1 MVVKDNILYLS
12 VTADLV
18 KTYGFNRG
26 NTDNKCSEYRS
37 GRTDNYANVKGI
49 DYNNDRKRTVT
60 LVDYDTIPEATR
72 LSKGMPTKAELI
84 KHIQNQQ
91 LASLVA
97 FSQNAYNYY
106 LAHPATAKCAKEKAE
121 QASWLLAIA
130 GAKSTH
136 WKPLGFSKVED
147 FYVKA
152 IDLMNQQASARGW
165 HAWKCSTVK
174 GLIKKLTPFKKA
186 LKVGKSGSQEVN
198 LLHKAFESI
207 ITKKT
212 GNDNPEKLNN
222 EQKALL
228 VQLYADGN
236 VKLNFEQVWHIYTRR
251 AQQMIELE
259 HWNDKAATSGEYKC
273 LIAPSTVRAFLTKPA
288 IKQLWFEARHGY
300 QEYRNVFEPIT
311 KRINASYAN
320 AVWVIDGTPIHRYF
334 RKLTEGKK
342 QGNYFKWNIYIIL
355 DAHSHCVL
363 GFWLS
368 ETEDAESVCGALR
381 SACMVSGYMPHLIYS
396 DHGSANQ
403 SFIAQQ
409 AMDAISVVNFA
420 AGVGNART
428 KVVEGYF
435 HWFNENVEKFR
446 SGFTHNPFAK
456 RLDNRPNREALARMV
471 KSDELALM
479 EQGIQDIITD
489 FTIAN
494 CIPRPFLGGKSS
506 QETYRASIE
515 ASKAKQ
521 REFTELIDVE
531 AFWIRPGKQVKTTTY
546 IDGQKKTVS
555 TYEYQDYEFT
565 NKGIEI
571 VINGKK
577 QFYTVEDADFRRFHT
592 TQRFQVRYEPNP
604 TNWSDGQRPD
614 CLLLYVQGKPVQWQG
629 MHMALLPTK
638 EFHMAPADY
647 EQGEPAQLREHL
659 ERKKKQRAAVQQDF
673 TKLIESTKANGT
685 HVNLI
690 TEDAYDKEVL
700 GNATALMRNMII
712 QGEDFNLSEPVEQK
726 PERKKIDRLALGM
739 EDDPLFNNQ

>member
-1 MVVKDNILYLS
+1 MVVKDNTLLLS
-12 VTADLV
+12 V
-18 KTYGFNRG
+18 
-26 NTDNKCSEYRS
+26 NTDMVKKWGFSQAAVDKNCSEYRS
-37 GRTDNYANVKGI
+37 GLTDNYANVKGI
-49 DYNNDRKRTVT
+49 DFINDPKRTVT
-60 LVDYDTIPEATR
+60 LVDYDSIPEATR
-72 LSKGMPTKAELI
+72 QSKGMPTKAELI

-97 FSQNAYNYY
+97 FSQHAYNYY
-106 LAHPATAKCAKEKAE
+106 LAHPATAKRAKEKAE

-130 GAKSTH
+130 GAKGTH
-136 WKPLGFSKVED
+136 WKPLGFTKVED
-147 FYVKA
+147 FYLKA
-152 IDLMNQQASARGW
+152 IDLMNQQATAREW
-165 HAWKCSTVK
+165 HAWKCSTLK

-186 LKVGKSGSQEVN
+186 LKVGKTGSQEVA
-198 LLHKAFESI
+198 LLHKAFDSLI
-207 ITKKT
+207 SKKT

-236 VKLNFEQVWHIYTRR
+236 VKLNFEQVWHIYTRK
-251 AQQMIELE
+251 AQEMIELE
-259 HWNDKAATSGEYKC
+259 YWADKVKNTDEYKC

-311 KRINASYAN
+311 KRINATYAN

-368 ETEDAESVCGALR
+368 ESEDAESVCGALR

-479 EQGIQDIITD
+479 EQGIQDVITD
-489 FTIAN
+489 LTIAN
-494 CIPRPFLGGKSS
+494 HTPRPFLGGKSAI
-506 QETYRASIE
+506 ETYRASIE

-521 REFTELIDVE
+521 REFTDLIDVE
-531 AFWIRPGKQVKTTTY
+531 AFWTRPGKQVKTTTY
-546 IDGQKKTVS
+546 IDSQKKTVS
-555 TYEYQDYEFT
+555 TFEYQDYEFT

-571 VINGKK
+571 TINGK
-577 QFYTVEDADFRRFHT
+577 QRFYTIEDEDFRRFHT

-638 EFHMAPADY
+638 EFHMAPADWLPN
-647 EQGEPAQLREHL
+647 EAAQLREHL
-659 ERKKKQRAAVQQDF
+659 DRKKKQRAAVQQDF
-673 TKLIESTKANGT
+673 SKLIESTKANGT

-690 TEDAYDKEVL
+690 TEQAYDKEVL
-700 GNATALMRNMII
+700 TNAQAFVKNQII
-712 QGEDFNLSEPVEQK
+712 QGDDFSISEVHSEAP
-726 PERKKIDRLALGM
+726 RKKVDRLSLGM

>member
-12 VTADLV
+12 VNTDLV
-18 KTYGFNRG
+18 KKYNFSQAAVDKN
-26 NTDNKCSEYRS
+26 CSEYRA
-37 GRTDNYANVKGI
+37 GLTDNYANVKGI
-49 DYNNDRKRTVT
+49 DFLNDTKRTVT
-60 LVDYDTIPEATR
+60 LVNYDTIPEATR
-72 LSKGMPTKAELI
+72 QSKGMPTKAELI
-84 KHIQNQQ
+84 QHIQNQQ

-97 FSQNAYNYY
+97 FSQTAYNYY
-106 LAHPATAKCAKEKAE
+106 LAQAATAKRAKEKAE

-136 WKPLGFSKVED
+136 WKPLGFVKVED
-147 FYVKA
+147 FYLKA
-152 IDLMNQQASARGW
+152 IDLMNQQATAREW
-165 HAWKCSTVK
+165 HAWKCSTLK

-186 LKVGKSGSQEVN
+186 AKNPDSIE
-198 LLHKAFESI
+198 LLHKAFASLI
-207 ITKKT
+207 SKKT

-236 VKLNFEQVWHIYTRR
+236 VKLNFEQVWHIYTRK

-259 HWNDKAATSGEYKC
+259 YWTDKVAATGEYKC

-288 IKQLWFEARHGY
+288 IKQLWYESRHGY

-311 KRINASYAN
+311 KRINATYAN

-435 HWFNENVEKFR
+435 HWFNENIEKFR
-446 SGFTHNPFAK
+446 SGFTQNPFAK

-479 EQGIQDIITD
+479 EQGIQDVITD

-494 CIPRPFLGGKSS
+494 CTPRKFLGGKTPL
-506 QETYRASIE
+506 ETYRASVE
-515 ASKAKQ
+515 ATKAKQ
-521 REFTELIDVE
+521 RQFTELIDVE
-531 AFWIRPGKQVKTTTY
+531 AFYTRPGKQVKTTTY
-546 IDGQKKTVS
+546 IDGQKKTVT
-555 TYEYQDYEFT
+555 TYQYQDYEFT
-565 NKGIEI
+565 NKGVEI

-577 QFYTVEDADFRRFHT
+577 QFYTIEDEDFRRFHT

-604 TNWSDGQRPD
+604 ANWSDGQRPD
-614 CLLLYVQGKPVQWQG
+614 CLLLYVQGKPVEWKG
-629 MHMALLPTK
+629 MHMALLPTR

-647 EQGEPAQLREHL
+647 QQGEPAELRAHL
-659 ERKKKQRAAVQQDF
+659 DRKKRQRALVQQDF

-700 GNATALMRNMII
+700 TNATAIARQMII
-712 QGEDFNLSEPVEQK
+712 DGDDYQITQPVANN
-726 PERKKIDRLALGM
+726 PERKKIDRLSLGM
-739 EDDPLFNNQ
+739 EDDPLFNEQ